1 MVETANNNVLTSSF
15 SLRKI
20 PISQNENVLD
30 VENSKYLDKVKILEL
45 CNLIDE
51 WEKELLFSDGGFF
64 SLKGKEVKDKSDE
77 FIKELEKFIN
87 SKISVMS
94 FYFDESKEA
103 VQKIKQI
110 KIENIQ
116 NKMIKY
122 ESKELYDW
130 EISVYNNAINLS
142 MQKALLYKEDIQ
154 QIEKFLKQGLSIIKL
169 MSDREKWNN
178 KILKSKK
185 EKYLSEFYYS
195 IIKSFLDDKDIRFFQ
210 YYEKYKNILD
220 DEKKQELE
228 KSIIET
234 KDNIIAYNWAKEI
247 FYYNWNDEKINKEIN
262 ELKDE
267 NLEKLVKSYIEVL
280 KKTEEEENDKSK
292 KELVEKNWENI
303 ISLANKEPDKAL
315 LYIDLTQDRNVIEA
329 QKKYINQFVKNGF
342 IKTDK
347 EKYIQILKKMINDFE
362 SFISMQLDEYRYL
375 LSEKDYD
382 FFQELQKETS
392 YEKQIKIISDY
403 KFLLS
408 ELELNNIKKAD
419 QIYEFILLFQESL
432 NEYKI
437 LNSKDA
443 DIEKKNK
450 IIETITQRFRNLK
463 KEGDK

>member
-1 MVETANNNVLTSSF
+1 MVETANNSVLTSSF

-122 ESKELYDW
+122 ESQELYDW

-142 MQKALLYKEDIQ
+142 MQKALLYKEDTQ
-154 QIEKFLKQGLSIIKL
+154 LIEKFLKQGLSIIKL

-247 FYYNWNDEKINKEIN
+247 FSYNWNDEKINQEIN

-347 EKYIQILKKMINDFE
+347 EKYTQILKKMINDFE
-362 SFISMQLDEYRYL
+362 SFISMQLAEYRYL

-382 FFQELQKETS
+382 FFHKLQKETS

>member
-122 ESKELYDW
+122 ESQELYDW

-142 MQKALLYKEDIQ
+142 MQKALLYKEDTQ
-154 QIEKFLKQGLSIIKL
+154 LIEKFLKQGLSIIKL

-247 FYYNWNDEKINKEIN
+247 FSYNWNDEKINQEIN

-347 EKYIQILKKMINDFE
+347 EKYTQILKKMINDFE
-362 SFISMQLDEYRYL
+362 SFISMQLAEYRYL

-382 FFQELQKETS
+382 FFHKLQKETS

>member
-122 ESKELYDW
+122 ESQELYDW

-142 MQKALLYKEDIQ
+142 MQKALLYKEDTQ
-154 QIEKFLKQGLSIIKL
+154 LIEKFLKQGLSIIKL

-247 FYYNWNDEKINKEIN
+247 FSYNWNDEKINQEIN

-347 EKYIQILKKMINDFE
+347 EKYTQILKKMINDFE
-362 SFISMQLDEYRYL
+362 SFISMQLAEYRYL

-382 FFQELQKETS
+382 FFQKLQKETS